1 MAKAVLPP
9 QAKEA
14 EEVIIGSILL
24 NPERFRQAQKYI
36 IEDEVFYDDRNK
48 MIWNK
53 LKKMISINAIIDQT
67 TVLSEFTDKEK
78 NEGVTAYYI
87 TGLTTN
93 AMEQENIESYAQII
107 YKKYLLRRLIKE
119 AHYIKDS
126 AYLAN
131 GNAMD
136 ILSETH
142 NTIGA
147 LIDLQPNTTFDIED
161 AMLNTVDSIKHS
173 ERNLIPTGYRS
184 IDRMC
189 GGLTRGEITIIGG
202 RPGHGKSTFT
212 LNILKNM
219 IDKGFKCM
227 LINREMSNVEMLKK
241 LVVLESGMLSY
252 SLVRSGACGDKTTL
266 KEIDDT
272 VKKIQKKYNK
282 DKFLMFDNIRDFS
295 QASAEIKRFKPDVIF
310 DDYIQ
315 LIVPDSKIEQRRLQ
329 LEKIIHDYKWL
340 VKNIKAAVVCV
351 SQLNRSMETRGN
363 PVPRLSDLAESGAI
377 EQAAENVFF
386 TYYDYKIFKHKSIER
401 GYGKDVI
408 EIIAGKVRYGETGSA
423 KMNFKGDGVKI
434 SEKY

>member
-1 MAKAVLPP
+1 MAKTVLPP

-24 NPERFRQAQKYI
+24 NPEGFREAQKYI
-36 IEDEVFYDDRNK
+36 IEDDVFYDDRNK

-53 LKKMISINAIIDQT
+53 LKKMISNNAIIDQT

-78 NEGVTAYYI
+78 NEGITAYYI

-93 AMEQENIESYAQII
+93 AIEQENIESYAQII

-184 IDRMC
+184 LDRMC

-202 RPGHGKSTFT
+202 RPGHGKSTLT
-212 LNILKNM
+212 LNMLKNM
-219 IDKGFKCM
+219 IDKGFKCL

-272 VKKIQKKYNK
+272 VKKIHEKYNK

-340 VKNIKAAVVCV
+340 AKNIKAAVVCV

-386 TYYDYKIFKHKSIER
+386 TYYDYKIFKHSSIER